1 MNLPTLPLSPEA
13 RRQLVD
19 ELVDIQAIIT
29 GPQKLEQLLRQGWRG
44 FEHFSDEELLAEAA
58 RNGVGSP
65 LEVLPSCSAS
75 PSFGFPAD
83 FAAALSTVLTGRPS

>member
-1 MNLPTLPLSPEA
+1 MNHPSIPLSPEA

-29 GPQKLEQLLRQGWRG
+29 GPQKLEQLLRHGWRG

-58 RNGVGSP
+58 RNGVGG
-65 LEVLPSCSAS
+65 

-83 FAAALSTVLTGRPS
+83 FTKALSTVLTGRPS